1 MTNNNTNNDNE
12 NKFLKGTKTMTKS
25 NKIPTRQM
33 QVDGWTF
40 IYTPSMHCMDVKS
53 PDGRLEIIHNLRRKW
68 QWFDVA
74 NKILARAEK
83 S

>member
-1 MTNNNTNNDNE
+1 
-12 NKFLKGTKTMTKS
+12 MTKS

-53 PDGRLEIIHNLRRKW
+53 PDGRLDIIHNLRRKW

-74 NKILARAEK
+74 NQILARAR
-83 S
+83 SQA